1 MSAKIFGLLAIIIGI
16 IIELVRF
23 FIIKLPE
30 DIVLLWG
37 GIVWIAAGIIMLLF
51 YAFLTPR

>member
-23 FIIKLPE
+23 FIIKFPE
-30 DIVLLWG
+30 DIILLWG
-37 GIVWIAAGIIMLLF
+37 GIGWIAVGILMLLY